1 MLTNG
6 AANMAQLVF
15 RGRKHP
21 VYPTARQRV
30 ADVQQPVENKQPG
43 KEKMPAPP
51 GGQVLPPGKG
61 RPGGKGRP
69 LPRAKGN
76 ERFAERRVVTP
87 IQRRMCIENLQSA
100 QYQDEKAQGVEPVGD
115 TH

>member
-1 MLTNG
+1 MFTNG
-6 AANMAQLVF
+6 AANMAQLIF
-15 RGRKHP
+15 RRRKHL

-30 ADVQQPVENKQPG
+30 DDVQQPVENKQPG

-51 GGQVLPPGKG
+51 TGQVLPPGKS

-76 ERFAERRVVTP
+76 ERVAERRLVTP
-87 IQRRMCIENLQSA
+87 IQRRMRVENLQSA
-100 QYQDEKAQGVEPVGD
+100 Q
-115 TH
+115 